1 MTGTHWPP
9 WWSAVEVKQIDK
21 EINWN
26 KKVMFRP
33 DRIPQVRHF
42 LALLQR
48 LAVLLLAG
56 DQERFGKKSKL
67 K

>member
-1 MTGTHWPP
+1 MY
-9 WWSAVEVKQIDK
+9 VCLDQIDK
-21 EINWN
+21 EISWD
-26 KKVMFRP
+26 KKVMLRP
-33 DRIPQVRHF
+33 NRIPQVRHF

-48 LAVLLLAG
+48 LAALLLAG